1 MSTKAPVQKVAP
13 PPPLFEGDRRI
24 NQTQAMAVRDRWPAH
39 DKRSPIR
46 VDRRLHRG
54 RTRILF
60 TPPRRMMQ
68 LAWKALRNGVQ
79 DLADLLFAVR

>member
-1 MSTKAPVQKVAP
+1 MSTKAPVQRVAP

-24 NQTQAMAVRDRWPAH
+24 NQTAAMGIRDRWPAH

-60 TPPRRMMQ
+60 TPPKRLAR
-68 LAWKALRNGVQ
+68 LAWAALCNGVK
-79 DLADLLFAVR
+79 DVATLLYIVR